1 MDNQMLE
8 QKCIFIIEFVIK
20 MQGKKIAENSFRNLE
35 NIEFLEVGLIN
46 IQKSVDN
53 SLVNIN
59 LQKYCVLLR

>member
-35 NIEFLEVGLIN
+35 NIEFLEVGIVN
-46 IQKSVDN
+46 IETSVDN

>member
-1 MDNQMLE
+1 
-8 QKCIFIIEFVIK
+8 